1 MIEWLRTEVKISMKK
16 KYSACLFFKLL
27 KSYPNKYIY
36 IVQLKEKKN
45 NIAEILLKVAL
56 NTINQINNRCRISSC
71 CEGGKTRIAIENY
84 NIRLLLLG
92 ANKYRI
98 LKQYFKNRF
107 LVYFD
112 SFHFLHI

>member
-1 MIEWLRTEVKISMKK
+1 LPLLQIIKIIPKQIHIHCTTK
-16 KYSACLFFKLL
+16 R
-27 KSYPNKYIY
+27 
-36 IVQLKEKKN
+36 KKN

-71 CEGGKTRIAIENY
+71 SEGGKTRIAIENY

-112 SFHFLHI
+112 SFHFLHIWLQW